1 MVWLIS
7 FLRVKINDTDS
18 SILVPPSNGRTA
30 WMDDELQNYLDMH
43 RVHIVREPLS
53 ASLSRGN
60 SNEQVYYSTFGMLE
74 SDVSLWDSKQ
84 SNSNEIPN
92 SNYTVN
98 LVDGTFR
105 FSAPL
110 ITFRRATEEQ
120 SWGQGN
126 SYYLDAKS
134 YNIHGAIAECLEQLA
149 MDQNRAKVWSR
160 GSVAYTHYDLMD
172 MAKYHRNLIGLRST
186 GIVRTYGKK

>member
-1 MVWLIS
+1 
-7 FLRVKINDTDS
+7 
-18 SILVPPSNGRTA
+18 
-30 WMDDELQNYLDMH
+30 MH

-53 ASLSRGN
+53 APLSRGGD

-74 SDVSLWDSKQ
+74 SDASLWDSKQ

-92 SNYTVN
+92 SHYTVN
-98 LVDGTFR
+98 LVDGTFK

-110 ITFRRATEEQ
+110 SR
-120 SWGQGN
+120 GHG
-126 SYYLDAKS
+126 YYLDAKS

-149 MDQNRAKVWSR
+149 MDHNRAKVWSR
-160 GSVAYTHYDLMD
+160 GSVAYTHYDLME

-186 GIVRTYGKK
+186 GILRTYVKK